1 MPRRKKKSQAYA
13 WGDTPEIQALGAGFA
28 RQGYYN
34 SGYEKARIF
43 ANKTTSSSLA
53 ARIKPD
59 GTYAPARFAYAT
71 GVKEPDLGGQFA
83 VGTSAS
89 GLASDLKFKDARAL
103 QTAFNKSSKNPVH
116 GIDLSMPETQL
127 AVLRGTPV
135 FKFKEVSAVAAP
147 PAAEAF
153 AAIHTQLTTTPIKH
167 PNPPQAPPAAV
178 VVSPAA
184 KALVVLQTQSAALQ
198 TRSAAKRAL
207 NGWNFE
213 AVYATK

>member
-1 MPRRKKKSQAYA
+1 MPPRRKKKAVYV
-13 WGDTPEIQALGAGFA
+13 WGDTPEIEALGSGFA
-28 RQGYYN
+28 RGGYYN
-34 SGYEKARIF
+34 SGYEKARLF

-59 GTYAPARFAYAT
+59 GSHAPARFAYAI
-71 GVKEPDLGGQFA
+71 GVKEPDLGGRFA
-83 VGTSAS
+83 VGTSAI
-89 GLASDLKFKDARAL
+89 GLASELKFKDARAL

-116 GIDLSMPETQL
+116 GIDLSMPDTQL

-167 PNPPQAPPAAV
+167 PN
-178 VVSPAA
+178 SPFNN
-184 KALVVLQTQSAALQ
+184 LPT
-198 TRSAAKRAL
+198 
-207 NGWNFE
+207 W
-213 AVYATK
+213 